1 MAGFEGNAIAKKQLA
16 QREAMWP
23 GMEANLWNRK
33 ANKGFATIPKT
44 MPIVL
49 KIMDEMS
56 KGKPLSSTYLGLWC
70 STWDNSLVN
79 ISKPAEMAHSAGFS
93 GQRAEY
99 TWGARMQLLKGLHF
113 IDIKPGKT
121 GAMSHVLIWNPH
133 YVVRWHYINRTLGL
147 VEGSYNALL
156 ERAVEL
162 GANDLLHDAPTWLV
176 EGPFAPTPPPSL
188 IPAAVP
194 APPSTPPAA
203 SP

>member
-1 MAGFEGNAIAKKQLA
+1 MVGFQGNAIVKKQLA

-44 MPIVL
+44 MPLIL
-49 KIMDEMS
+49 QIMDEMS

-70 STWDNSLVN
+70 STWDNSMVN
-79 ISKPAEMAHSAGFS
+79 IAKPNEMAHAAGFS

-99 TWGARMQLLKGLHF
+99 TWGARMQLLHQLHF
-113 IDIKPGKT
+113 IDVKPGKT

-133 YVVRWHYINRTLGL
+133 YILRWHFINRTPGL
-147 VEGSYNALL
+147 LEGSYNALI

-162 GANDLLHDAPTWLV
+162 GAHDLLSDELPWLV
-176 EGPFAPTPPPSL
+176 AGPFAPTPPVPAVP
-188 IPAAVP
+188 IPVAPAPAA
-194 APPSTPPAA
+194 A
-203 SP
+203 S